1 MELGGDSRAPT
12 RDLMGEGEDRWDLA
26 GNSNFVLKEE
36 GWEEEEEEKEQA
48 RGERV
53 ADDDGAAIIAGAGG
67 GSCTESERIW
77 IGASVELGRWLSH
90 GNGDGRSINSGRFIF
105 KFFLPSFFPKTK

>member
-1 MELGGDSRAPT
+1 MATDMSFLLLLETRFPAEEVASWMELGGDSRAPT

-36 GWEEEEEEKEQA
+36 GRDEEEEEEEEKEQV

-53 ADDDGAAIIAGAGG
+53 ADDDGEAIIAGAGG
-67 GSCTESERIW
+67 GSCREV
-77 IGASVELGRWLSH
+77 G
-90 GNGDGRSINSGRFIF
+90 
-105 KFFLPSFFPKTK
+105 